1 MTVLT
6 FLSYY
11 LPGYKGGGP
20 IRTIENMANSLYN
33 KVNFLIITRDHD
45 LGSNEPYNN
54 IDYDKWVKVNNTQV
68 KYLSP
73 SMYNYKQLRALIFD
87 TSYNV
92 LYLNSF
98 FSFYDSILPL
108 LIIHFNNEFEKKII
122 LAPRGEFS
130 KGALEINKF
139 KKFVFIYL
147 SKLFSLHKNITWQA
161 SSKFEQD
168 DILKIFKHAKKLTI
182 APDLTHTPP
191 TKYFEEQK
199 IKIENLSLNNEILNT
214 IFYSRICEKKNLLFL
229 IEIVAN
235 IKRNLILDIYGPIED
250 KKYWNK
256 CETLI
261 KKLPSNIKCNY
272 KGIIKPED
280 VTNSLIKYDL
290 FLFPTLGENFGH
302 VIFESLLSGTP
313 IFISNQTPWGQ
324 VESLEF
330 LNVIPLEN
338 MQFWINSIENFNKS
352 RIIILKSKT
361 LQYAWEYSQNNN
373 IVDMNIKLIYD

>member
-20 IRTIENMANSLYN
+20 IRTIENMANTLCN
-33 KVNFLIITRDHD
+33 NVNFLIITRDHD
-45 LGSNEPYNN
+45 LGSNKPYDN
-54 IDYDKWVKVNNTQV
+54 IEYDKWVKVNNTEV

-73 SMYNYKQLRALIFD
+73 SMYNYKQIRALIFD

-108 LIIHFNNEFEKKII
+108 LIIYFNNGYEKKII

-139 KKFVFIYL
+139 KKLVFINL
-147 SKLFSLHKNITWQA
+147 AKLFSLHKNITWQA

-168 DILKIFKHAKKLTI
+168 DIINIFKNAKKI
-182 APDLTHTPP
+182 KVAPDLTYIPT

-199 IKIENLSLNNEILNT
+199 IKIENYSFDNKTLNT
-214 IFYSRICEKKNLLFL
+214 VFYSRICEKKNLFFL
-229 IEIVAN
+229 IEIVAK

-250 KKYWNK
+250 EKYWNK

-280 VTNSLIKYDL
+280 VTNSLTKYDL

-313 IFISNQTPWGQ
+313 IFISDQTPWGQ
-324 VESLEF
+324 VKSLEF

-338 MQFWINSIENFNKS
+338 IQLWIISIENFNKS
-352 RIIILKSKT
+352 RINILKLQE
-361 LQYAWEYSQNNN
+361 LQYACEYSRNNN